1 MMTPAAWSG
10 LVALTLW
17 SSLQD
22 PSKAPVPPEAD
33 QAQSAKLIHEVF
45 KEDYAKK
52 GPADRILL
60 AKKLLRQA
68 LETNDDPASCF
79 VLLRESRELA
89 SAAGDSETALR
100 AVAETARKYQ
110 GDYSGARAG
119 VLTAASKTAKSPE
132 EFQRLARSCLA
143 WADEAL
149 QAEDVD
155 GASRAAALAA
165 QMARGGKD
173 VQLVTRC
180 EAKVRE
186 CADAKGIGDRL
197 LKARE
202 ALRNGDDPAAH
213 LTVGQYLCF
222 VKEDWKQGLSHLAK
236 GGDESLK
243 SLAVRDLANPPSTAE
258 QIAVGDGWWE
268 VAEKQTGSAKERA
281 RRRAAVWYDRA
292 LAAAGGLQKLR
303 LEKRLQEAGV
313 DPSPGRNA
321 VDLLKLIDP
330 KRDALVGTW
339 KLDDGGLIADGTSVQ
354 AHIKLEIPSEL
365 PEEYDLTAVV
375 EKTDRD
381 HVGDFFMV
389 LSGGGRQFCFSVDAF
404 NGTVGGIFQGDGKN
418 PLESGLRTDGGFFT
432 PGVTR
437 TLQYSIR
444 KDSFT
449 VKADGKEYFAW
460 KDSWSR
466 LSLHG
471 AFAGRGGRLVVG
483 SLNCV
488 YQIKKLTLAPAPK

>member
-1 MMTPAAWSG
+1 MTQAAWSG

-17 SSLQD
+17 SAVQD
-22 PSKAPVPPEAD
+22 PPKAPVPAEAD
-33 QAQSAKLIHEVF
+33 QAQSAKLIREVF

-52 GPADRILL
+52 APADRIAL

-89 SAAGDSETALR
+89 SAAGDSETALK

-110 GDYSGARAG
+110 GDYSVARAG
-119 VLTAASKTAKSPE
+119 VLTAASKAAKTPE

-149 QAEDVD
+149 QAEDFD
-155 GASRAAALAA
+155 GASRAATLAA
-165 QMARGGKD
+165 QMARSGKD

-180 EAKVRE
+180 DAKVRE
-186 CADAKGIGDRL
+186 CADVRAVGERL

-202 ALRNGDDPAAH
+202 ALARNGDDPAAH

-222 VKEDWKQGLSHLAK
+222 VKEDWKEGLPHLAK
-236 GGDESLK
+236 GSEESLK
-243 SLAVRDLANPPSTAE
+243 SLAVRDLANPASSPE
-258 QIAVGDGWWE
+258 QIGVGDGWWE
-268 VAEKQTGSAKERA
+268 AADKQSGTAKESA

-292 LAAAGGLQKLR
+292 LSAAGGLQKLR
-303 LEKRLQEAGV
+303 LEKRLQEVGVVSSAGKI
-313 DPSPGRNA
+313 
-321 VDLLKLIDP
+321 DLLKLIDP
-330 KRDALVGTW
+330 KRDALVGAW
-339 KLDDGGLIADGTSVQ
+339 KFDDGALIADGTSVQ
-354 AHIKLEIPSEL
+354 AHIKLEIPAEV

-375 EKTDRD
+375 EKTDKD

-389 LSGGGRQFCFSVDAF
+389 LIGGGRQFCFSVDAF
-404 NGTVGGIFQGDGKN
+404 NGTVGGIFQVDGRN

-437 TLQYSIR
+437 TLQYSVR

-449 VKADGKEYFAW
+449 VKADGKEYFVW
-460 KDSWSR
+460 KDSWNR

-488 YQIKKLTLAPAPK
+488 YQIKKLTLTPAQK